1 MNFLTGFRLAFQ
13 GLKRNKLRTGLTALG
28 IIIGIASVTTMVALG
43 KGAKTSI
50 NDQLTDL
57 GSNTLLI
64 KAGVQTRSGVSYDE
78 TITTLTDEDAYML
91 LREVPQIN
99 YVSPGIKEVE
109 QVIYK
114 NRNWNT
120 AIVGTSPEFVLIN
133 KWSFKNGNYFTDDQ
147 VRNLATVSVL
157 GDTVAKEL
165 FGERNPVGEVLRIGN
180 IPFTVT
186 GVLNPMGQIPGGR
199 DQDDIVLVPYTTL
212 QKRFLGVPYLENILV
227 SIKDP
232 NIITKTQEQITRIL
246 RERHRLRQGE
256 PDDFNI
262 KSRLNIIEKAKNVS
276 KIMTIL
282 LGSIASI
289 SLIVGGIGIMNT
301 MLVSLGERTREIGI
315 MRSVGATERNMLW
328 QFLIES
334 LLLTLIGGA
343 IGLILGI
350 LSSIIFSFITGW
362 ASYISF
368 NLMVIAFGFSAAV
381 GIFFG
386 LYPARKASKLN
397 PMEALRYD

>member
-1 MNFLTGFRLAFQ
+1 MRFLTEVQVAYRA
-13 GLKRNKLRTGLTALG
+13 LKRNKLRSALTALG
-28 IIIGIASVTTMVALG
+28 IIIGIASVTSMVALG

-50 NDQLTDL
+50 EEQLTDL

-64 KAGVQTRSGVSYDE
+64 SAGIRTRSGVSDGE
-78 TITTLTDEDAYML
+78 TITSLTDEDAYAL

-99 YVSPGIKEVE
+99 YVSPGLKAVE

-120 AIVGTSPEFVLIN
+120 AMIGSSPEFVLIN
-133 KWSFKNGNYFTDDQ
+133 KWSFKNGNYFIDEH
-147 VRNLATVSVL
+147 VRNAGTVCVL
-157 GDTVAKEL
+157 GETVAKEL
-165 FGERNPVGEVLRIGN
+165 FGEQNPVGEVLRIGN
-180 IPFTVT
+180 IPFTVI
-186 GVLNPMGQIPGGR
+186 GVLNPMGQTPSGR

-212 QKRFLGVPYLENILV
+212 QKRFLGITYVENVLV
-227 SIKDP
+227 SIRNP
-232 NIITKTQEQITRIL
+232 HLIAETQRQITQVL
-246 RERHRLRQGE
+246 RERHRLKPGT

-262 KSRLNIIEKAKNVS
+262 KSRLNIIERANNVS

-301 MLVSLGERTREIGI
+301 MLVSLAERTREIGI
-315 MRSVGATERNMLW
+315 KRSVGATGSDIMW

-334 LLLTLIGGA
+334 LLLTLIGGV

-350 LSSIIFSFITGW
+350 LGSKIFSILTGW
-362 ASYISF
+362 SVYISSE
-368 NLMVIAFGFSAAV
+368 LMILAFGFSAAV

-397 PMEALRYD
+397 PIEALRYE

>member
-64 KAGVQTRSGVSYDE
+64 KAGTQTRSGVSYDE
-78 TITTLTDEDAYML
+78 TITTLTDEDAYSL
-91 LREVPQIN
+91 LRDVPQIS

-120 AIVGTSPEFVLIN
+120 AIVGTSPEFVSIN

-147 VRNLATVSVL
+147 VRNLATVGVL

-165 FGERNPVGEVLRIGN
+165 FGEQNPVGEVLRIAN
-180 IPFTVT
+180 IPFTVI
-186 GVLNPMGQIPGGR
+186 GVLDPMGQIPGGR
-199 DQDDIVLVPYTTL
+199 DQDDIVLIPYTTL

-232 NIITKTQEQITRIL
+232 SDITETQDQITRIL
-246 RERHRLRQGE
+246 RERHGLRAGE

-315 MRSVGATERNMLW
+315 MRSVGATQSNMLW

-362 ASYISF
+362 AAYISF
-368 NLMVIAFGFSAAV
+368 NLMIIAFGFSTAV

-386 LYPARKASKLN
+386 LYPARKASKLD
-397 PMEALRYD
+397 PMEALRYE